1 MSQLAKVLVITG
13 ASTGIGEATAKHF
26 AEHNVKVYNFDVK
39 MPQYQHA
46 QIETLVCNT
55 AKYDDI
61 KTCFDMVMSKEKFL
75 DYLFVNAGVHVLS
88 TMDETTI
95 EDINRVVDINV
106 KGYLYTLKCA
116 LAIMK
121 KQKDGGVI
129 VLTGSDTSFIGK
141 SAMTVYGCTKAAIA
155 NMAKSIC
162 IDYAKYH
169 IRINCVCP
177 GPVDTPLARHCAE
190 VSAKKSGIS
199 FEEAWKAVPKGQ
211 PIHQFCTPEEIAHMV
226 YFLCSDAT
234 PFMTG
239 ASISIDGGYTA
250 Q

>member
-1 MSQLAKVLVITG
+1 MGKVIVITG
-13 ASTGIGEATAKHF
+13 GSTGIGAATAKLF
-26 AEHNVKVYNFDVK
+26 AESGIKVYSLDIN
-39 MPQYQHA
+39 MPAYSHSL
-46 QIETLVCNT
+46 IETYICNT
-55 AKYDDI
+55 AQYEDVKI
-61 KTCFDMVMSKEKFL
+61 CFDKVISKEKEINHV
-75 DYLFVNAGVHVLS
+75 FVNAGVHVLS
-88 TMDETTI
+88 TMDETTV
-95 EDINRVVDINV
+95 EDIHRVVDINV

-116 LAIMK
+116 LAMMK
-121 KQKDGGVI
+121 KQIQGGTI

-141 SAMTVYGCTKAAIA
+141 SAMTVYGCTKAAVA
-155 NMAKSIC
+155 NMVKSIA

-190 VSAKKSGIS
+190 ITAKKSGIS
-199 FEEAWKAVPKGQ
+199 FEAAWEAVSLGQ
-211 PIHQFCTPEEIAHMV
+211 PIHGICTPEEVARLV

-239 ASISIDGGYTA
+239 ALISIDGGFTA